1 MSLMMC
7 ARRALVAG
15 LAQARSRAS
24 DRTQTNRPG
33 VLQFFSAMFE
43 ASPRIVDCGLAT
55 LTEGKRSL
63 VITPCV
69 PVFRIHDAQGV
80 RYRWL
85 DWSATHHMRHSSLAR
100 RQLFVFLFLLCAILL
115 PVGGMTL
122 AALLSPPP
130 YRLTAVPDAA
140 WANGQ
145 SLPGGGRAR
154 VRTLADEESARAA
167 ARAMLA
173 SIQASSSS
181 TVGSLS
187 RYRAGGERG
196 FILAI
201 DRYVVSAMAPDEAS
215 LDRAVAALP
224 FLVSN
229 EEAGGF
235 AALLDRHLLWFC
247 IGVLIYALLLVLVLS
262 RLLGWAARRSPL
274 PDSQVLSSAALCAR
288 LLALEFPGVT
298 VDADEGNELV
308 LRYAGGDIV
317 ERLTLRLDA
326 DDRVVRAVSSG
337 TRGRLFEGQSIGFF
351 KSWWRTL
358 PSGPS
363 SERVS
368 QVVQSSGWT
377 LQPVFTF
384 VRVVGG

>member
-1 MSLMMC
+1 
-7 ARRALVAG
+7 
-15 LAQARSRAS
+15 
-24 DRTQTNRPG
+24 
-33 VLQFFSAMFE
+33 
-43 ASPRIVDCGLAT
+43 
-55 LTEGKRSL
+55 
-63 VITPCV
+63 
-69 PVFRIHDAQGV
+69 
-80 RYRWL
+80 
-85 DWSATHHMRHSSLAR
+85 MRHSSLVR
-100 RQLFVFLFLLCAILL
+100 RQLLVFLFLFGAILL

-130 YRLTAVPDAA
+130 YRLSAVPDPA

-145 SLPGGGRAR
+145 SLPGGGRAS
-154 VRTLADEESARAA
+154 VRTLPDEESARAA

-173 SIQASSSS
+173 SAHASSSS
-181 TVGSLS
+181 TAGSVS

-201 DRYVVSAMAPDEAS
+201 DRYVVSAVAPDEAS

-235 AALLDRHLLWFC
+235 ALLLDRHLLFFC
-247 IGVLIYALLLVLVLS
+247 AGVLIYALLLVLVLVLS

-274 PDSQVLSSAALCAR
+274 PDSQVLSADALRAR

-298 VDADEGNELV
+298 VEATEGNELV

-317 ERLTLRLDA
+317 ERLALRLDA

-337 TRGRLFEGQSIGFF
+337 TRGRPFTGQSIGLF
-351 KSWWRTL
+351 KSWWRSL
-358 PSGPS
+358 PSGQNS
-363 SERVS
+363 DRVS
-368 QVVQSSGWT
+368 HVVQSSGWIW
-377 LQPVFTF
+377 QPVFTF